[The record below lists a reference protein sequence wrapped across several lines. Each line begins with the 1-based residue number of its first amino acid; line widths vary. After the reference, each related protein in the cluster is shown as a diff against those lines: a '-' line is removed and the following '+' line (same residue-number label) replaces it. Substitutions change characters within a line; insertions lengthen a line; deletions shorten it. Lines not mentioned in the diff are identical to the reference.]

1 MAYSIFAFQEDED
14 RSGVLSQLT
23 PVSDPIASTTSTEL
37 KLSSMVTPY
46 IAWTYWKVDALTH
59 AILETKL
66 TAPSIAGQPIV
77 QSFGDVTS
85 SLTHPNWNHKPTMDL
100 RNSPNSFEISS
111 SDGIEAFAR
120 DTDVGAEASRIMCA
134 IGVTDGLPLL
144 STNST
149 PYAVDYVQRY
159 TGFGAN
165 TQDTYS
171 NHDLSSLT
179 KSSSIPDVEVMI
191 VGARLDDSD
200 ANIARFVYP
209 RGTSLRP
216 GIIACNAVTDQ
227 TPNINFTTHGRSY
240 LAVSEEPSIDI
251 LSFSNST
258 ASTLTLYLQRVIPK
272 KDS

>member
-1 MAYSIFAFQEDED
+1 LYSIFCFQEDED
-14 RSGVLSQLT
+14 RSATLSQIA
-23 PVSDPIASTTSTEL
+23 PVSDPIASTTATEL
-37 KLSSMVTPY
+37 KLSSMVTPH
-46 IAWTYWKVDALTH
+46 IAWTYWKSDVLTH
-59 AILETKL
+59 AILETKI
-66 TAPSIAGQPIV
+66 TSPSFAGQPIV
-77 QSFGDVTS
+77 QSYGDCTS
-85 SLTHPNWNHKPTMDL
+85 TLAHPNWNHEPTMDL
-100 RNSPNSFEISS
+100 RNSPNSFGISS

-120 DTDVGAEASRIMCA
+120 DIDVGGEAARIMCA
-134 IGVTDGLPLL
+134 IGVTDGRPLV

-165 TQDTYS
+165 VADTYT

-179 KSSSIPDVEVMI
+179 KSASIPDVPVMI

-227 TPNINFTTHGRSY
+227 TPNINWTSNGRTY
-240 LAVSEEPSIDI
+240 LAVSEEPSLDV
-251 LSFSNST
+251 LSFSTST
-258 ASTLTLYLQRVIPK
+258 PSTLTLYLQRVV
-272 KDS
+272 

>member
-1 MAYSIFAFQEDED
+1 
-14 RSGVLSQLT
+14 
-23 PVSDPIASTTSTEL
+23 
-37 KLSSMVTPY
+37 
-46 IAWTYWKVDALTH
+46 
-59 AILETKL
+59 
-66 TAPSIAGQPIV
+66 
-77 QSFGDVTS
+77 
-85 SLTHPNWNHKPTMDL
+85 MDL
-100 RNSPNSFEISS
+100 RNSPNSFQISS
-111 SDGIEAFAR
+111 SDGIEAFGR
-120 DTDVGAEASRIMCA
+120 DTDVGGEAARIMCA
-134 IGVTDGLPLL
+134 IGVTDGRPLL

-159 TGFGAN
+159 TGFSASV
-165 TQDTYS
+165 QDTWS